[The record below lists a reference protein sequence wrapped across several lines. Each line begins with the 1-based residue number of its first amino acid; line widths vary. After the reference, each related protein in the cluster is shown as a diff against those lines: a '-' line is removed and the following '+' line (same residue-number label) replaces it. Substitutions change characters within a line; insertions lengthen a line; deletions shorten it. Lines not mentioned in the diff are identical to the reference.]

1 VLRLY
6 VKIFLS
12 AKSFRDRLSLSG
24 EICQELMR
32 QIGGKVWWGLGKID
46 LRENCFTKELFM
58 KSLCS
63 NRHYRGIKCPA
74 PAPERVQQTAQRSS
88 ERKYS

>member
-6 VKIFLS
+6 VKILVS
-12 AKSFRDRLSLSG
+12 YKSFRDRLSLSG

-46 LRENCFTKELFM
+46 LREN
-58 KSLCS
+58 SLT
-63 NRHYRGIKCPA
+63 RHGAIGIVGIPPLA
-74 PAPERVQQTAQRSS
+74 SLLSSLWLRSG
-88 ERKYS
+88 